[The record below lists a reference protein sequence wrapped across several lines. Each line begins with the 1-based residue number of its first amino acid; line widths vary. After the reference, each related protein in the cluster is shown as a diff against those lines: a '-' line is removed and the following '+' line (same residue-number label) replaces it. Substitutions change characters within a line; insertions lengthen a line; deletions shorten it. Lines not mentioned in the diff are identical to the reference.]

1 MQSWFNVFKLLN
13 ILPCAYKGQDCIII
27 LAVKEKKILTKPQYL
42 VTFIKLI
49 KEIKKCSAYKIYI

>member
-27 LAVKEKKILTKPQYL
+27 LAVKEKNIDKTSIS
-42 VTFIKLI
+42 
-49 KEIKKCSAYKIYI
+49 CHIY